1 MDCFCIFRR
10 YIKTTTHGINYS
22 FTDNGCSSDGYSGH
36 FTGNHSK
43 NFWSSLVVA
52 IVIALLNSFLL
63 PVMVFITIPIT
74 IITFGLF
81 LFVLNAFIIW
91 LASAIVKGFY
101 VENFWWALAFA
112 IILSLFHSLF
122 GISGSQFKLM

>member
-1 MDCFCIFRR
+1 MELI
-10 YIKTTTHGINYS
+10 IHLLIMAVVVMVTAAILPGTTV
-22 FTDNGCSSDGYSGH
+22 
-36 FTGNHSK
+36 K
-43 NFWSSLVVA
+43 NFWSSLLVA

-63 PVMVFITIPIT
+63 PAMVFITIPIT

-81 LFVLNAFIIW
+81 LLVLNAFIIW
-91 LASAIVKGFY
+91 LAAAIVKGFY